1 MATTNTRTFKQLALR
16 LRNANPEGWDQFVN
30 YFSIYTEESL
40 IAVSD
45 ADAANIM
52 TVKGMAMQ
60 NRALLKLFRECD
72 QEVKKSEPIPQ

>member
-1 MATTNTRTFKQLALR
+1 MPTNPRMFKQLALR

-30 YFSIYTEESL
+30 YFAMYTEESL

-60 NRALLKLFRECD
+60 NRATLKLFRECD
-72 QEVKKSEPIPQ
+72 QEVKKTEPQPQ